1 VVNRVLPDEVT
12 DEYFAAW
19 HRSQK
24 KYDAMVDV
32 AFSPVPIRRTPL
44 FDHEIVGLESLGEMA
59 DAIFGDTDPTQ
70 HFHTT
75 VSQSLKK
82 VGKNYELQLQL
93 PFVSKEDVDIT
104 HRPGELFV
112 SVGPYKRE
120 ISLPRV
126 LNGTKVTR
134 GKLEEGVLRVTFSG
148 ATK

>member
-1 VVNRVLPDEVT
+1 
-12 DEYFAAW
+12 
-19 HRSQK
+19 
-24 KYDAMVDV
+24 MVDT

-59 DAIFGDTDPTQ
+59 EAIFGDTDPTK
-70 HFHTT
+70 HFYTT
-75 VSQSLKK
+75 VPQNLKK
-82 VGKNYELQLQL
+82 VGSNYELRLQL
-93 PFVSKEDVDIT
+93 PFVGKDEIDIT

-134 GKLEEGVLRVTFSG
+134 GKLDDGVLKVTFSG
-148 ATK
+148 ASK